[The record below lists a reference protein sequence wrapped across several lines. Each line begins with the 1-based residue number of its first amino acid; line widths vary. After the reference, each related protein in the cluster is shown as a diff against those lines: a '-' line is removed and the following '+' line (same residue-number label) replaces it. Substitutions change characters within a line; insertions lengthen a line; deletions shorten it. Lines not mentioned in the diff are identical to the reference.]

1 MEYSLFKTNE
11 HQLCHVYLVEGTKF
25 EVKTTVRAI
34 ATDNTI
40 VRGDPMILW
49 YFWM

>member
-1 MEYSLFKTNE
+1 MV
-11 HQLCHVYLVEGTKF
+11 HVYLVEGTKF

-49 YFWM
+49 YFWMWIKNVAFEVEG